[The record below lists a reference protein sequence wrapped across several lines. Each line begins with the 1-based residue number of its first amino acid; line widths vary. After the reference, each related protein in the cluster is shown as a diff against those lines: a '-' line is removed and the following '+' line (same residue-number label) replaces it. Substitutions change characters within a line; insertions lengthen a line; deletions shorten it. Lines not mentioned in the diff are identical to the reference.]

1 MNITP
6 QRDAKPYYVKVRDD
20 GTIYVWNFNYP
31 TIITQETIDKAY
43 KDWYSSVK
51 GNVGKYDRTYYDKK
65 LREGQGKPGSDC
77 SGMHY
82 GLSGYDTN
90 AQGYY
95 KRCTTKGPISDLYL
109 HDLCLLFKGSSTENI
124 THTGIYLGNGMV
136 IHLKSSKENCVYE
149 SVDKHGWKWYG
160 LGDFIDYS
168 EPLGAKPILTRVLK
182 IKMGGIDV
190 KLLQERLNE
199 LGYDCGK
206 VDGDYG
212 QKTYSAVKHF
222 QNDNNIAVDGIV
234 TKQTCKALKFLWRGP
249 SY

>member
-6 QRDAKPYYVKVRDD
+6 QKEAKPYYVKVRDD
-20 GTIYVWNFNYP
+20 GTIYVWNMNYP
-31 TIITQETIDKAY
+31 TIITQDTINKAY
-43 KDWYSSVK
+43 RDWYHNTN
-51 GNVGKYDRTYYDKK
+51 GNVGKYNKAYYDKK

-95 KRCTTKGPISDLYL
+95 KRCTTKGPISDLHL

-168 EPLGAKPILTRVLK
+168 EPLGAKPILTRILK

-222 QNDNNIAVDGIV
+222 QNDNNIAVNGIV
-234 TKQTCKALKFLWRGP
+234 AKQTCKKLGMLWRGG